1 MSIVF
6 AVLAGLVWG
15 ALAAVVNY
23 LIMKKSLEKNTN
35 NAVLGSSMLRTAI
48 DVAALGAIFLA
59 RSILPFDF
67 TYMLIAS
74 AVAMSIGTILF
85 TFKLAKS
92 KQ

>member
-1 MSIVF
+1 MSNIF

-35 NAVLGSSMLRTAI
+35 NAVLGSSVLRTAVDI
-48 DVAALGAIFLA
+48 AALGSIFLA
-59 RSILPFDF
+59 RNILPFDF

-74 AVAMSIGTILF
+74 AVAMSIGTIVF
-85 TFKLAKS
+85 TFKLARK
-92 KQ
+92 